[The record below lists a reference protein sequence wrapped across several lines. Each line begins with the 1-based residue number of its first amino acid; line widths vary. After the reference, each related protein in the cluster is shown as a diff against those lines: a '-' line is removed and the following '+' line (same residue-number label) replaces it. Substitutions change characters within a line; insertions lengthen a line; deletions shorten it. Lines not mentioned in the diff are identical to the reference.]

1 MPADF
6 VSLEKCLASN
16 LDEVEL
22 SEAKR
27 ILYGKACRLVKHN
40 INIYDKKNLRPNL
53 IIGNY

>member
-1 MPADF
+1 MSADF